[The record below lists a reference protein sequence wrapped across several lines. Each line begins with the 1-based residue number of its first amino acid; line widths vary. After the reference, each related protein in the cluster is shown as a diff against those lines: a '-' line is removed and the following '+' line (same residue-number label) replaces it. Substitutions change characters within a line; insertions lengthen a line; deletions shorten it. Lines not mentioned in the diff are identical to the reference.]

1 MSLNGVVSDS
11 TNPAIMRPDLPPAIA
26 TGSRFISM
34 NLPDFWGDRRP
45 TLQPV
50 RGVTYEP
57 SLPNG
62 MRRACGREA
71 IRLERRRH
79 RGSSSSSVA
88 EFSTRY

>member
-1 MSLNGVVSDS
+1 M
-11 TNPAIMRPDLPPAIA
+11 
-26 TGSRFISM
+26 
-34 NLPDFWGDRRP
+34 GDRRP

-71 IRLERRRH
+71 IRLERRRGVGALLGSAQRVTKVAIISFIVYI
-79 RGSSSSSVA
+79 RG
-88 EFSTRY
+88 

>member
-1 MSLNGVVSDS
+1 M
-11 TNPAIMRPDLPPAIA
+11 
-26 TGSRFISM
+26 
-34 NLPDFWGDRRP
+34 GDRRP

-71 IRLERRRH
+71 ILLERRRH
-79 RGSSSSSVA
+79 RGSSSNFII
-88 EFSTRY
+88 EFLTRY

>member
-1 MSLNGVVSDS
+1 M
-11 TNPAIMRPDLPPAIA
+11 
-26 TGSRFISM
+26 
-34 NLPDFWGDRRP
+34 GDRRP

-71 IRLERRRH
+71 IRLKRRRGVNTLLKSAQ
-79 RGSSSSSVA
+79 RVTKIA
-88 EFSTRY
+88 IIFSTVNTRG

>member
-1 MSLNGVVSDS
+1 M
-11 TNPAIMRPDLPPAIA
+11 
-26 TGSRFISM
+26 
-34 NLPDFWGDRRP
+34 GDRRP

-71 IRLERRRH
+71 IRLERRRGVSALL
-79 RGSSSSSVA
+79 RSA
-88 EFSTRY
+88 

>member
-1 MSLNGVVSDS
+1 MLN
-11 TNPAIMRPDLPPAIA
+11 T
-26 TGSRFISM
+26 
-34 NLPDFWGDRRP
+34 GDRRP

-71 IRLERRRH
+71 IRLERRRGVGALL
-79 RGSSSSSVA
+79 R
-88 EFSTRY
+88 ST

>member
-1 MSLNGVVSDS
+1 MLNIQS
-11 TNPAIMRPDLPPAIA
+11 TM
-26 TGSRFISM
+26 
-34 NLPDFWGDRRP
+34 GDRRP

-71 IRLERRRH
+71 IRLERRRSVSALLRSAQRVIKVAIIPSTVYT
-79 RGSSSSSVA
+79 RG
-88 EFSTRY
+88 

>member
-1 MSLNGVVSDS
+1 
-11 TNPAIMRPDLPPAIA
+11 MREILESSVFNKKRNIYRIKVYKDVKV
-26 TGSRFISM
+26 
-34 NLPDFWGDRRP
+34 NLTGDRRP

-71 IRLERRRH
+71 IRLERRRGVGALL
-79 RGSSSSSVA
+79 RSA
-88 EFSTRY
+88 

>member
-1 MSLNGVVSDS
+1 M
-11 TNPAIMRPDLPPAIA
+11 
-26 TGSRFISM
+26 
-34 NLPDFWGDRRP
+34 GDRRP

-71 IRLERRRH
+71 IRLERRRGVSALLKSVQRVTKVAIIFFTVYA
-79 RGSSSSSVA
+79 RG
-88 EFSTRY
+88 